1 MQVER
6 VLLFPTGEHL
16 LYRLQR
22 QSILRLRDSVRRCV
36 VEIDLA
42 WLFAWLCRSLLFG
55 DRSGARHLRTEVGRR
70 TLLHLLLLHL
80 IHLTKLLLR
89 GSISLPLRLDGARY
103 HLRWFESSVV
113 RDTSPGE
120 RGWHDLADDLRCLL
134 LARLAL
140 LCKEVF
146 RRDWWL
152 RNWLL
157 NRLILTL
164 PCILLPVCLPDLGH
178 VLELWRILCSLMPR
192 LGHLIGHSLY

>member
-6 VLLFPTGEHL
+6 VLLFSTGKHL

-42 WLFAWLCRSLLFG
+42 WLFAWLHRSLLFCN
-55 DRSGARHLRTEVGRR
+55 RSGARHFRTEVGRR

-80 IHLTKLLLR
+80 IHLSKLLLCR
-89 GSISLPLRLDGARY
+89 SIGLLRLNGAR
-103 HLRWFESSVV
+103 HNLWWFEISVV

-120 RGWHDLADDLRCLL
+120 RGWHDLADGLRCLL
-134 LARLAL
+134 LARLSL
-140 LCKEVF
+140 LCKKIF
-146 RRDWWL
+146 SGNWWL

-157 NRLILTL
+157 N
-164 PCILLPVCLPDLGH
+164 
-178 VLELWRILCSLMPR
+178 
-192 LGHLIGHSLY
+192 